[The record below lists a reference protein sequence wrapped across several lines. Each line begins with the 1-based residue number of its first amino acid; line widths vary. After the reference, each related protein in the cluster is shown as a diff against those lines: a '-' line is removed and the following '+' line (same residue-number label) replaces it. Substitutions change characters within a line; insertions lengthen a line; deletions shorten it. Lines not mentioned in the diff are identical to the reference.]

1 MFTESTHTLAM
12 IQHAV
17 NVARSAVQH
26 INRGQVPV
34 ITADQPL
41 FALAK
46 EIQWWLL
53 STPGEDNFVVVLGRL
68 HIEMAA
74 FKVLGKWLSGSG
86 WTETLVA
93 AGVASPSTADSFL
106 STSHLTEMRRAH
118 QITSYIQ
125 HICIFF
131 PTN

>member
-1 MFTESTHTLAM
+1 M
-12 IQHAV
+12 
-17 NVARSAVQH
+17 QH